1 MEKKVHE
8 LPSRTKT
15 IKVEVRTWDSLKR
28 LKNENETFNDA
39 IKDLLMERTKSA
51 GNENIKAIQYQRRTA
66 FFTSWYKE
74 KEIGF
79 EFEYNDA
86 KGNKSDFV
94 LDVKIKKVFFNKRV
108 LNPSEFFGVDNTHK
122 HYSNMFIVLYLQAV
136 ALALRKE
143 FRSGFLPYRIDEKE
157 YGNIAVW
164 RKFYYD
170 YDLSDESFK
179 QDVEEPLR
187 LNETEKP
194 SKVWQERINKSVVEK
209 I

>member
-1 MEKKVHE
+1 
-8 LPSRTKT
+8 
-15 IKVEVRTWDSLKR
+15 
-28 LKNENETFNDA
+28 
-39 IKDLLMERTKSA
+39 
-51 GNENIKAIQYQRRTA
+51 
-66 FFTSWYKE
+66 
-74 KEIGF
+74 
-79 EFEYNDA
+79 
-86 KGNKSDFV
+86 
-94 LDVKIKKVFFNKRV
+94 
-108 LNPSEFFGVDNTHK
+108 
-122 HYSNMFIVLYLQAV
+122 MFIVLYLQAV